1 MWLSL
6 DRSFLQ
12 TVRFSTFAM
21 EDFLHHRPP
30 APATWSHLQ
39 AAIALLNER
48 LSLGDISLQG
58 STVYTVALLA
68 LSASLCE
75 DHVATQA
82 HLLGLHKMV
91 QILGGL
97 HDNPVLHYKLSR
109 SV

>member
-1 MWLSL
+1 M
-6 DRSFLQ
+6 
-12 TVRFSTFAM
+12 
-21 EDFLHHRPP
+21 
-30 APATWSHLQ
+30 
-39 AAIALLNER
+39 ALLNER

-58 STVYTVALLA
+58 STVYNVALLA
-68 LSASLCE
+68 LSASLFD

-97 HDNPVLHYKLSR
+97 HYLHDNPVLHYKLSR